1 MALIK
6 CPACSKEISKNAE
19 SCPGCGEPNK
29 YRKPQ
34 PQKKKSGSSLG
45 GLLVLGILV
54 WVYFIVTDDSG
65 GTSAGSTT
73 AGTSAPSRADRER
86 IAIQNLKLD
95 YTWEKYANDALMRA
109 NFTFTNGNDFPIKD
123 IEVRCNHVAKSG
135 TKIDSN
141 TRTIYETIGPGETK
155 QFKNFEMGF
164 IHDQVDKTGCA
175 VKSLAF

>member
-6 CPACSKEISKNAE
+6 CPACQKEISKNAE

-29 YRKPQ
+29 ARKPVA
-34 PQKKKSGSSLG
+34 QKKQSSSSLG

-54 WVYFIVTDDSG
+54 WIFFSVIEDD
-65 GTSAGSTT
+65 TPAG
-73 AGTSAPSRADRER
+73 ARSAPSGPSLADRER
-86 IAIQNLKLD
+86 AAISKLKMD

-109 NFTFTNGNDFPIKD
+109 NFTFVNGNDFAIKD

-175 VKSLAF
+175 VKSIAF